1 MDPHG
6 NTALPIPCVRGLRR
20 FVRSITLPYLGS
32 ASLTATVLRP
42 VGELAL
48 MVPDT
53 IHFEAR
59 NPEMFQN
66 RGRQSGSSVYFTEH
80 VQGGKLLR
88 FRLSAA
94 NRPVDLEI
102 EAERS
107 IQRFKSLP
115 LSATAVPQTANPIEP
130 ILQASLFEWE
140 RHLLSFT
147 ALLAVCF
154 CAGLMTIASFKKKV
168 FQKRACERNGGG
180 SSPRI
185 VLADL

>member
-1 MDPHG
+1 MRPG
-6 NTALPIPCVRGLRR
+6 ITKVRA
-20 FVRSITLPYLGS
+20 VDHLPYLGS

-154 CAGLMTIASFKKKV
+154 CTGLVTIASFKKRV

-180 SSPRI
+180 SSARI
-185 VLADL
+185 VLASL